1 MDGVDGIRLK
11 RFRQLK
17 KEIRGSEKHLIVG
30 IDIAKERHYAFFGTA
45 NGKTLLKRL
54 VFTNDLDGFDKLMTH
69 VDAVKTQND
78 LEKVVFGFEPTANYH
93 KPLAEH
99 LIKCARDVVLVAG
112 TAVKNN
118 RELLDGRWD
127 KNDTKDSA
135 NVADLISQGKCLF
148 YEYPIMALRELRSL
162 LFLKRRLKKLEHG
175 TKVRIRNNLLAQYFP
190 ELDRYF
196 GNMSKCSLGVVKW
209 CLEPS
214 VIVGLEYEDFL
225 RMVAPGKL
233 TLGQKEYVKRIWEKA
248 VSSVGCD
255 AGESMQ
261 FEAKMMVEELQHLR
275 DRISEVEDRIEDIC
289 LRFPEY
295 KCLLSIPGFG
305 KDVSSKVLGAIG
317 NPFRFDSAKQVLR
330 LAGWDLS
337 ANRSGKNSEKAVPV
351 ISKKG
356 KSDLRYGLYQA
367 ALIASSK
374 NQYFVKYYTD
384 KLSQRVREKGIKT
397 KMRVKLAAKLLV
409 IAWTLMKKQEV
420 FDPAHLK
427 LAT

>member
-1 MDGVDGIRLK
+1 MDGVDGIRLE
-11 RFRQLK
+11 RFRQLRK
-17 KEIRGSEKHLIVG
+17 DIRGSKKHLIVG
-30 IDIAKERHYAFFGTA
+30 IDIAKEKHYAFFGTA

-54 VFTNDLDGFDKLMTH
+54 VFENDLDGFKKLMTH
-69 VDAVKTQND
+69 VRAVKVQND
-78 LEKVVFGFEPTANYH
+78 LDKVVFGFEPTGNYH

-99 LIKCARDVVLVAG
+99 LIKCAQEVVLVAG
-112 TAVKNN
+112 TAVKKN

-127 KNDTKDSA
+127 KHDTKDSA

-162 LFLKRRLKKLEHG
+162 LSLKRRLKKLEHG

-196 GNMSKCSLGVVKW
+196 GNMSKCSLGVVNW
-209 CLEPS
+209 CLEPA
-214 VIVGLEYEDFL
+214 VIAGLEYEEFL
-225 RMVAPGKL
+225 RRVAPGKL
-233 TLGQKEYVKRIWEKA
+233 TLKQREQVKRIWETA
-248 VSSVGCD
+248 VYSVGCD

-275 DRISEVEDRIEDIC
+275 DRISEVEKRIEDIC
-289 LRFPEY
+289 LQFPEY
-295 KCLLSIPGFG
+295 NYLLTIPGFG
-305 KDVSSKVLGAIG
+305 KDISSKVLGAIG
-317 NPFRFDSAKQVLR
+317 NPFRFDSAKQVLK

-337 ANRSGKNSEKAVPV
+337 ANRSGKNSARAIPV

-356 KSDLRYGLYQA
+356 KADLRYGLYQA
-367 ALIASSK
+367 ARVASCK
-374 NQYFVKYYTD
+374 NQYFIKYYTD

-409 IAWTLMKKQEV
+409 IAWTLMKKQEA
-420 FDPAHLK
+420 FDPAYLE
-427 LAT
+427 LST